1 MNKTMKLIAAAAAL
15 GAAVPAFAKIEVGNN
30 PELALVV
37 FDDVN
42 KVSFTKD
49 LGTFADAFK
58 TQFDGHTGAAS
69 LSWNVSGDA
78 NWDTFLGAAN
88 VSNLKWTVLGW
99 DDIGGTAVGQ
109 KRLFTTALNTPKN
122 LAAIPDWTNQLFT
135 VAVGASQLG
144 TFFGQLNV
152 TGTHGTQANG
162 SSVNF
167 DTDVGNAYFGTPGSG
182 EFYNNNAPFS
192 NANAVGQS
200 SEFFYLTRSGTN
212 QLNKVLVD
220 RFESV
225 DGVASTF
232 TFSNQGGNAVLMAAA
247 VPEPSTYAMLLG
259 GLLALGLV
267 VRRRTNDRR

>member
-30 PELALVV
+30 PELILVAYDEV
-37 FDDVN
+37 A

-58 TQFDGHTGAAS
+58 TQFDGHSKPAS
-69 LSWNVSGDA
+69 KSWDVSADA
-78 NWDTFLGAAN
+78 NWNTFAGVAN
-88 VSNLKWTVLGW
+88 VNALKWTVLAW
-99 DDIGGTAVGQ
+99 DNDGGTAFGA
-109 KRLFTTALNTPKN
+109 KRLFTTALNTQANMAKIGN
-122 LAAIPDWTNQLFT
+122 WTN
-135 VAVGASQLG
+135 ASFGTGISDTQLG
-144 TFFGQLNV
+144 AFFNTLN
-152 TGTHGTQANG
+152 GSAAHKSQADG
-162 SSVNF
+162 SSVNYNT
-167 DTDVGNAYFGTPGSG
+167 DTGNGYWGKFGGD
-182 EFYNNNAPFS
+182 FYNKTAPFS
-192 NANAVGQS
+192 NANGFGGT

-212 QLNKVLVD
+212 NAARVAVD

-225 DGVASTF
+225 SGVASTF
-232 TFSNQGGNAVLMAAA
+232 TFGNQGGNVVLMAAA

>member
-58 TQFDGHTGAAS
+58 TQFDGHSKAAS

-78 NWDTFLGAAN
+78 NWDTFLGVAN

-122 LAAIPDWTNQLFT
+122 LAAIPNWTNQQFT
-135 VAVGASQLG
+135 NAISAGQLG

-152 TGTHGTQANG
+152 TGTHGTLANG

-167 DTDVGNAYFGTPGSG
+167 DTDVGNAYFGQPGSG
-182 EFYNNNAPFS
+182 EFYNGISTFS

-225 DGVASTF
+225 GGVASTF

-267 VRRRTNDRR
+267 VRRRTNERR